1 MKQAQT
7 STAQNAKSTIYD
19 TCIFETSSNSLN
31 EKMRVFWQIVYSSGF
46 MGLKK
51 KVTHYTRLPI
61 IMIDMLWINSDV
73 TSKKKFEIFDDNEL

>member
-7 STAQNAKSTIYD
+7 STAQNAKCTIYD

-31 EKMRVFWQIVYSSGF
+31 EKNESFLANCLQFRLYGAE
-46 MGLKK
+46 K

-73 TSKKKFEIFDDNEL
+73 TSKKKFEIVDDNEL